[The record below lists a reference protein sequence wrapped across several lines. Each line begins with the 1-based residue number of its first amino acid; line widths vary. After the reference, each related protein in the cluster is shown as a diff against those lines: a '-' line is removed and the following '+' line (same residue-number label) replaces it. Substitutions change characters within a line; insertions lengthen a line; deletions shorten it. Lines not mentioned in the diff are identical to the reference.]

1 MDLEKLWGKVDLTM
15 ASLSMVR
22 EEQVMVVK
30 YLKMVTRAH
39 GVPAGDGIMGA
50 APSAVASS
58 SAGMNPP
65 PQPPPA
71 PLPSDRILRS
81 QQVNPILANSRL
93 LIHDVAPLERC
104 RRWIFPT
111 SMVLMLEFGWTSIR
125 LLPCKSAGSHGTK

>member
-81 QQVNPILANSRL
+81 QQVNPILANSLVCLFMMWHR
-93 LIHDVAPLERC
+93 
-104 RRWIFPT
+104 
-111 SMVLMLEFGWTSIR
+111 
-125 LLPCKSAGSHGTK
+125 